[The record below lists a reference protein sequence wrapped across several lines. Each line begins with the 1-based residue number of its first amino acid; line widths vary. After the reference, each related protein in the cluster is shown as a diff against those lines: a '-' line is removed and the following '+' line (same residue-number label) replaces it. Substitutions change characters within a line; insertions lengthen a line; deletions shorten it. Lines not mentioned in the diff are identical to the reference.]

1 MDGQEPQIHE
11 VWTFGED
18 GITREVHPIAQ
29 VDVGAG
35 FFEKFATDYLT
46 ESWRRVPMFGGNSIN
61 GSVEWLGVT
70 EFLRTDRPPWTANIL
85 ATHPSLGERGSSKN
99 TNWSIQYGGHT
110 DSVSVPWNH
119 PVRVYLVYCRRIFE
133 NTRSAARLVRGNL
146 LRANHLVSMESPT
159 SCRNPIRNSQ
169 VRQDDDWD
177 DLWDE
182 PFDQ

>member
-85 ATHPSLGERGSSKN
+85 ATHPSLGDEGSTTNSK
-99 TNWSIQYGGHT
+99 WVIQYGGA
-110 DSVSVPWNH
+110 SVSVSILWNF
-119 PVRVYLVYCRRIFE
+119 PVRVLQVYHHRISENMRAAVCRFCEIFLQADCLE
-133 NTRSAARLVRGNL
+133 HMQST
-146 LRANHLVSMESPT
+146 T
-159 SCRNPIRNSQ
+159 T
-169 VRQDDDWD
+169 
-177 DLWDE
+177 
-182 PFDQ
+182 